1 MAETDIDIDNA
12 DRLLTTTRSVRRR
25 LDFSRPVPVELIE
38 ECLTVALQAPTGGNL
53 QVWRFVVVTDP
64 DKRAAIADVYRR
76 AWEVYREASATTY
89 SFREGDPRAA
99 AHPRVQASSQYL
111 ADHLERAPVFLVPCV
126 MGRVDDTPPFRT
138 VTTLACVLPAVWS
151 FMLAARA
158 RGLGTCMTTLTL
170 MHEQDVAAILG
181 IPDGVAQVGLIPVAY
196 YTGDTFRAVE
206 RLPIERV
213 VSWDTWGQ
221 AAPTP

>member
-1 MAETDIDIDNA
+1 MSDIDIANA

-38 ECLTVALQAPTGGNL
+38 ECLDVALQAPTGGNL
-53 QVWRFVVVTDP
+53 QVWRFVVVTDA
-64 DKRAAIADVYRR
+64 DKRAAIGDIYRR
-76 AWEVYREASATTY
+76 AWDVYREAASTTY
-89 SFREGDPRAA
+89 SYREGDPRAA

-111 ADHLERAPVFLVPCV
+111 ADHLEQAPVLLVPCV

-170 MHEQDVAAILG
+170 MHEQEVAAILG
-181 IPDGVAQVGLIPVAY
+181 IPDGVAQVGLIPLAY

-206 RLPIERV
+206 RLPRERV
-213 VSWDTWGQ
+213 VSWDSWGQ
-221 AAPTP
+221 SAPTA

>member
-1 MAETDIDIDNA
+1 MTDIDIANA

-25 LDFSRPVPVELIE
+25 LDFERPVPLELIE

-64 DKRAAIADVYRR
+64 DKRAAIAEIYRR
-76 AWEVYREASATTY
+76 AWDVYREAASTTY

-99 AHPRVQASSQYL
+99 AHPRVQASSQHL
-111 ADHLERAPVFLVPCV
+111 ADHIEHAPVLLVPCV

-151 FMLAARA
+151 FMLAARS
-158 RGLGTCMTTLTL
+158 RGLGTAWTTLHL
-170 MHEQDVAAILG
+170 GFQAEAAALLG
-181 IPDGVAQVGLIPVAY
+181 IPDTVTQLALVPVAY
-196 YTGDTFRAVE
+196 YTGDDFKAADRRPVDEVVYWNGWRRRAE
-206 RLPIERV
+206 
-213 VSWDTWGQ
+213 
-221 AAPTP
+221 